1 MKTIAFVGVVLTVI
15 FGLQGFAP
23 AFEGGTK
30 AVASMN
36 FRPEYRAI
44 EPGPAPVLSYEPWR
58 GSKPVVELLRRFP
71 KPTLSLEKIREETP
85 GASLGTKAVVLFQRG
100 W

>member
-1 MKTIAFVGVVLTVI
+1 MKNVAWMMTLAAFSVGVAGTAW
-15 FGLQGFAP
+15 G
-23 AFEGGTK
+23 FEGGTK